1 MRSLVKDVFHI
12 MSAQNVRW
20 DDHSIHLCGRE
31 NIARRLSLSFLMRA
45 VLTNCAATYDCI
57 YIYILDRPLSYLTSW
72 LHTHSLEMRSRCER
86 CGISDFTQ
94 LLFGSEFSLRG
105 AFVLMESSHS
115 QAQADWY
122 FYFMSFFSA
131 DQRAKDPALW
141 AKMNDYLR
149 REASLLSPCST
160 IAFFF

>member
-1 MRSLVKDVFHI
+1 

-20 DDHSIHLCGRE
+20 DDHSIHLYGRE

-72 LHTHSLEMRSRCER
+72 LHTHSLEMQSRCER

-94 LLFGSEFSLRG
+94 LLFGSEFGHRARSLRD

-122 FYFMSFFSA
+122 FYFMSFFFCWST
-131 DQRAKDPALW
+131 
-141 AKMNDYLR
+141 
-149 REASLLSPCST
+149 RERSKRSGRKWMIILDEWFRSCPLAQL
-160 IAFFF
+160 